1 MNRPPTGGVTG
12 PASSPSSGPAS
23 PGTAASYPAHR
34 PATGKLKRSRLA
46 VSLTIAAALLLCG
59 GGTAAAYLALP
70 DREDGAGAVE
80 PAVAVDNF
88 LSAVY
93 QDRDAR
99 RAAGF
104 VCAASRDQQKIAAKV
119 AEVDRYASGHANPR
133 FRWATPRVDNQTGD
147 RATVSARVVMTTA
160 DEKIA
165 EQALRFTV
173 VREKG
178 WWVCEVA

>member
-12 PASSPSSGPAS
+12 PFDSPSSGPAL
-23 PGTAASYPAHR
+23 PGATASYPAHR
-34 PATGKLKRSRLA
+34 PAAGKPRRSRLA
-46 VSLTIAAALLLCG
+46 VSLTIAAALLLCA
-59 GGTAAAYLALP
+59 GGTAAYLTLR
-70 DREDGAGAVE
+70 DREDGSGAAE
-80 PAVAVDNF
+80 PSVAVDNF

-93 QDRDAR
+93 QERDAQK
-99 RAAGF
+99 AAGF

-119 AEVDRYASGHANPR
+119 AEVDKYAAGNPNPR
-133 FRWATPRVDNQTGD
+133 FRWATPRVDNQIGD

-173 VREKG
+173 VRERG